1 MSMASS
7 AALTA
12 PVSQAPLAVGVSEGV
27 AATRNALTLGAT
39 MVVGMAVSLLVR
51 LAVVRALGPELFGQL
66 RFAEIAAEMVFIGLT
81 LGVDTLLR
89 REAALDPARAYGFLR
104 AILVLRVVVGA
115 VLLSV
120 IAVGLAI
127 LERGGA
133 VVGLFLVLGAA
144 QFLLVLNN
152 SYTALEHASGR
163 VAWVAR
169 VTLLFKLL
177 WAALVLAA
185 ARWAPSALLFALALL
200 AVEAL
205 RLLRLGARHAG
216 TRPDGPR
223 PDLRAAGTAALQ
235 SLPFFVN
242 FLAYSLYARLGVWWL
257 GFTAASQ
264 EVGWYGAASTLAAL
278 AMLGMPLISWVLVPA
293 STRVGRRDPGEA
305 ARLFE
310 GALRLALLAA
320 VPVSLAVGLAAP
332 AWVRLLFGDA
342 YLEAAPALR
351 LLAPTFTLAYVATV
365 GSIRLIQQDRVAAL
379 ASVSVAGLVL
389 SLALNAVLIPWG
401 TRSLGPGGG
410 ATGAAA
416 ATLLTEVAV
425 TAALL
430 GMGRFA
436 PWSPSLRRTVVGLAV
451 GAVGAASGWTL
462 SADPRLASAL
472 AAAAFVFG
480 LLASRAVS
488 PTDLDFFRSV
498 LRRPKHDSPVSL

>member
-1 MSMASS
+1 MASS

-12 PVSQAPLAVGVSEGV
+12 PVSQAPLAAGVTEGV

-39 MVVGMAVSLLVR
+39 MLVGMAVSLLVR
-51 LAVVRALGPELFGQL
+51 LAVVRALGPEAFGQF
-66 RFAEIAAEMVFIGLT
+66 RFAEIAAEMVFVGLT

-89 REAALDPARAYGFLR
+89 REAALDPARAHGFLR
-104 AILVLRVVVGA
+104 AILLLRVVAGA
-115 VLLSV
+115 VLVTL
-120 IAVGLAI
+120 IAAALAL

-144 QFLLVLNN
+144 QFLIVLNN
-152 SYTALEHASGR
+152 SYTALEHATGR

-185 ARWAPSALLFALALL
+185 ARWAPSAILFALALL

-205 RLLRLGARHAG
+205 RLVRLGARQARVGHG
-216 TRPDGPR
+216 GPR
-223 PDLRAAGTAALQ
+223 PDLRTAGGAALQ

-242 FLAYSLYARLGVWWL
+242 FLAYSLYARVGVWWL
-257 GFTAASQ
+257 GATSASQ

-293 STRVGRRDPGEA
+293 STRAARRDPEEA

-310 GALRLALLAA
+310 GALRLALLVA

-342 YLEAAPALR
+342 YLAAAPALQ

-365 GSIRLIQQDRVAAL
+365 GSIRLIQQDRVGAL

-401 TRSLGPGGG
+401 ARVLGPGGG

-425 TAALL
+425 TVALL
-430 GMGRFA
+430 GLGRFG
-436 PWSPSLRRTVVGLAV
+436 PWSASLRRTVAGLAL
-451 GAVGAASGWTL
+451 GAVGAAAAWAIQ
-462 SADPRLASAL
+462 ADPRLVGVL
-472 AAAAFVFG
+472 AAAAFVCG

-498 LRRPKHDSPVSL
+498 LRRTKHDAPVSP